1 MSNTMLVLVLIGLLF
16 IIIAA
21 VAIVIVL
28 AFKTKRKKKPS
39 QVAKENDELKK
50 NSKKGNVKL
59 QEMDVINYMDDS
71 LKSTRR
77 FCSPD
82 GVNPRPLEYL
92 EINDGGRPIYVCT
105 MFTHSL
111 PHTSTFAT
119 TYAPLM
125 NMPDCITNVYIEPL
139 TQAKSEKM
147 ADKQVIALDSE
158 ARAASKNYDVNRSRK
173 MSTRVAK
180 VEEWARVIES
190 GLNNFYRVA
199 FSFTLRATTVKG
211 LYDAAAKLYSV
222 AIEKNIELSAA
233 YATHLEAYMSAAPL
247 NAILKI
253 GFGPL
258 KDKIVSYDILDK
270 NSLGDIFNHTEA
282 FFSHKNGILW
292 GRNSLT
298 GQPVLI
304 DPYDKSHSNY
314 NFCISGISGVGKSA
328 SVKMMMSRLIE
339 MEGYR
344 FAIIDFD
351 SPNGSEG
358 EYVPLVRMEGGVV
371 YQLAH
376 NTENILNPFDIDVE
390 SDYEPKLRREV
401 IKLNVMEKISDCTDL
416 LLTMIKDGK
425 NIEDFADDVHLSKL
439 IRETISELYDE
450 LEIKEGYPDSLY
462 VEGTDLVDGKLVSGK
477 VKKKMPSIHR
487 AYIKILYKKKY
498 NKGLYPEKT
507 LDVALAGLSR
517 YVRELYYSEDS
528 IGVYTREAYE
538 AMQKDENG
546 FKFVEIKGKRER
558 VLVVRGTR
566 PYFDGQSTI
575 SVNQNTQSLDI
586 DISQLP
592 DPDRPVAQMVAAN
605 IINEYFV
612 KKNSNN
618 PNKLQKCV
626 FLIDECHRAFPYED
640 SRKLLSSLYRQVRKR
655 YVAMGSVTQALADYS
670 LYEETKTIVKNSGMK
685 IMFKQSRMDRDYVK
699 AATPLTEAQL
709 DEVMRLGG
717 ATDANGAIDGSRK
730 GECVLIDNDDTVVFL
745 KTDYLQSETAIV
757 ETDPAKL
764 AQMYGG
770 RASA

>member
-1 MSNTMLVLVLIGLLF
+1 
-16 IIIAA
+16 
-21 VAIVIVL
+21 
-28 AFKTKRKKKPS
+28 
-39 QVAKENDELKK
+39 
-50 NSKKGNVKL
+50 
-59 QEMDVINYMDDS
+59 
-71 LKSTRR
+71 
-77 FCSPD
+77 
-82 GVNPRPLEYL
+82 
-92 EINDGGRPIYVCT
+92 
-105 MFTHSL
+105 
-111 PHTSTFAT
+111 
-119 TYAPLM
+119 
-125 NMPDCITNVYIEPL
+125 
-139 TQAKSEKM
+139 
-147 ADKQVIALDSE
+147 
-158 ARAASKNYDVNRSRK
+158 
-173 MSTRVAK
+173 
-180 VEEWARVIES
+180 
-190 GLNNFYRVA
+190 
-199 FSFTLRATTVKG
+199 
-211 LYDAAAKLYSV
+211 
-222 AIEKNIELSAA
+222 
-233 YATHLEAYMSAAPL
+233 
-247 NAILKI
+247 
-253 GFGPL
+253 
-258 KDKIVSYDILDK
+258 
-270 NSLGDIFNHTEA
+270 
-282 FFSHKNGILW
+282 
-292 GRNSLT
+292 
-298 GQPVLI
+298 
-304 DPYDKSHSNY
+304 
-314 NFCISGISGVGKSA
+314 
-328 SVKMMMSRLIE
+328 
-339 MEGYR
+339 
-344 FAIIDFD
+344 
-351 SPNGSEG
+351 
-358 EYVPLVRMEGGVV
+358 
-371 YQLAH
+371 
-376 NTENILNPFDIDVE
+376 
-390 SDYEPKLRREV
+390 
-401 IKLNVMEKISDCTDL
+401 MEKISDCTDL

-498 NKGLYPEKT
+498 NKGIYPEKT
-507 LDVALAGLSR
+507 LAGLSR

>member
-1 MSNTMLVLVLIGLLF
+1 
-16 IIIAA
+16 
-21 VAIVIVL
+21 
-28 AFKTKRKKKPS
+28 
-39 QVAKENDELKK
+39 
-50 NSKKGNVKL
+50 
-59 QEMDVINYMDDS
+59 
-71 LKSTRR
+71 
-77 FCSPD
+77 
-82 GVNPRPLEYL
+82 
-92 EINDGGRPIYVCT
+92 
-105 MFTHSL
+105 
-111 PHTSTFAT
+111 
-119 TYAPLM
+119 
-125 NMPDCITNVYIEPL
+125 
-139 TQAKSEKM
+139 
-147 ADKQVIALDSE
+147 
-158 ARAASKNYDVNRSRK
+158 
-173 MSTRVAK
+173 
-180 VEEWARVIES
+180 
-190 GLNNFYRVA
+190 
-199 FSFTLRATTVKG
+199 
-211 LYDAAAKLYSV
+211 
-222 AIEKNIELSAA
+222 
-233 YATHLEAYMSAAPL
+233 MSAAPL

-344 FAIIDFD
+344 FAVIDFD

-546 FKFVEIKGKRER
+546 FKFVEIKLAVNPPVILLTYGVVGVSLLWLAIPWPPLSVVIRPLLEGLLWLQNR
-558 VLVVRGTR
+558 LVAEAAA
-566 PYFDGQSTI
+566 
-575 SVNQNTQSLDI
+575 
-586 DISQLP
+586 LP
-592 DPDRPVAQMVAAN
+592 CA
-605 IINEYFV
+605 
-612 KKNSNN
+612 
-618 PNKLQKCV
+618 
-626 FLIDECHRAFPYED
+626 
-640 SRKLLSSLYRQVRKR
+640 
-655 YVAMGSVTQALADYS
+655 
-670 LYEETKTIVKNSGMK
+670 
-685 IMFKQSRMDRDYVK
+685 
-699 AATPLTEAQL
+699 
-709 DEVMRLGG
+709 
-717 ATDANGAIDGSRK
+717 AIDYRMTAAQTAVVYLFFVIFTLVAYRPWRK
-730 GECVLIDNDDTVVFL
+730 N
-745 KTDYLQSETAIV
+745 
-757 ETDPAKL
+757 
-764 AQMYGG
+764 
-770 RASA
+770 R